1 MCATGRSTRV
11 DIAALSSYVD
21 SMKSDD
27 VMLKLIKKFGVRRA
41 VTLFGAAG
49 VAAARGWDAMIGD
62 DAYSRQAVWMWKRD
76 LDVAGIDPA
85 KVEWSGFEQRVSRDI
100 GLGLDGARER
110 LRKKKAAQDARA
122 SRGRVRA

>member
-1 MCATGRSTRV
+1 MTTYVDTEAT
-11 DIAALSSYVD
+11 SSYVNNV
-21 SMKSDD
+21 KSDD

-49 VAAARGWDAMIGD
+49 VAAAKGWDAMIGD

-76 LDVAGIDPA
+76 LDAAGIDPA
-85 KVEWSGFEQRVSRDI
+85 KVEWSGFERKVSRD
-100 GLGLDGARER
+100 LAQGLDGARER
-110 LRKKKAAQDARA
+110 LRQKKAAQDAHA